1 MSSSCPERYAIGRT
15 LLASAVLLAL
25 PVAALGAETSY
36 LPIAEVGVQTHTN
49 RDLATGNEP
58 KEDGEGYTAEL
69 GVDVRVRTPRSST
82 TVRPVVR
89 LQEYP
94 DSAGLE
100 DTEFFLDLR
109 NQFRTERGQ
118 FDLAARYSR
127 EDWFNAEL
135 PDAQFGEVIPD
146 DPTVPQTGTA
156 TEGESRDRFNILP
169 SYTHWFSERVG
180 AGGSLLYEAARYD
193 GGSGGGTDYDYG
205 AADAFVAWKYDAR
218 TRLQVGPYV
227 SRYEA
232 TDDSAK
238 VDAYGLNATLDREW
252 TQRIRSNFELGVYS
266 HDAEYA
272 DPGLKDGSETGW
284 MGRAN
289 VDWLSE
295 VSRVRFGIGR
305 AYSPSGRGVV
315 TTDDEVRLQYDRDF
329 SARLTG
335 MAAARY
341 LKDRAIGDVDQSND
355 YDFWRGEIGLRY
367 FVASNWFV
375 SGGYQYTWREYVT
388 ATESANDSSFMLSFG
403 YSPLKPGRSR
413 SVIKT
418 D

>member
-1 MSSSCPERYAIGRT
+1 MSSWCPERSATGRR
-15 LLASAVLLAL
+15 LLASVVLLAL
-25 PVAALGAETSY
+25 PVLALGADTSY

-82 TVRPVVR
+82 VVRPVVR
-89 LQEYP
+89 VQEYP

-109 NQFRTERGQ
+109 NQFRTQQGQ

-135 PDAQFGEVIPD
+135 PDARFGEVNPD
-146 DPTVPQTGTA
+146 DPTVPQTGTL

-193 GGSGGGTDYDYG
+193 GGSGGGIDYDYG

-218 TRLQVGPYV
+218 TRVEVGPYV

-252 TQRIRSNFELGVYS
+252 TQRVRSNFELGVYS

-272 DPGLKDGSETGW
+272 DPSLVDGSETGW

-295 VSRVRFGIGR
+295 VSRVRFGLGR
-305 AYSPSGRGVV
+305 RYSPSGRGVV
-315 TTDDEVRLQYDRDF
+315 TTDDEARLQYDRDF
-329 SARLTG
+329 SPRLTG
-335 MAAARY
+335 TAAARY
-341 LKDRAIGDVDQSND
+341 LKDRAIGDVDQSSD
-355 YDFWRGEIGLRY
+355 YDFWRAEIGMRY
-367 FVASNWFV
+367 FVGSNWFV

-388 ATESANDSSFMLSFG
+388 ATESASDSSFILRFG